1 MEIRRTLSCLS
12 FSLVLC
18 PIRAISTA
26 IVQIHRC
33 LRRFVSDRES
43 TRINANKEG
52 SNSLQKTKLRES
64 FQANDLTFLLL
75 IIRVN
80 SRSFLRLRR
89 EPRWATAVESARLS
103 ARICLS
109 YLR

>member
-75 IIRVN
+75 IN
-80 SRSFLRLRR
+80 SRQFASIRGRSFGCGGAALGN
-89 EPRWATAVESARLS
+89 PRLS
-103 ARICLS
+103 IDV
-109 YLR
+109 

>member
-1 MEIRRTLSCLS
+1 MNNTPLRHVEAAARC
-12 FSLVLC
+12 
-18 PIRAISTA
+18 TA

-80 SRSFLRLRR
+80 SRQFAVVPSVAA
-89 EPRWATAVESARLS
+89 EPRWV
-103 ARICLS
+103 ICSQNFGCGRAALGNPRFS
-109 YLR
+109 

>member
-80 SRSFLRLRR
+80 SRQFAVVPSVAA
-89 EPRWATAVESARLS
+89 EPRWVIRGSGSEQ
-103 ARICLS
+103 
-109 YLR
+109 